1 MATKKNPNA
10 KPTAAQNGTAEE
22 KKQQQKILTVSDE
35 RMQTVM
41 RHVDRGLSKAH
52 VTTVE
57 VLIAARQMTVSALAQ
72 LCTDNPQAS
81 EMHLIDDV
89 CADLR
94 QALMKRILPEMS
106 IQPKGE
112 A

>member
-1 MATKKNPNA
+1 MTTKKNPTA
-10 KPTAAQNGTAEE
+10 KPAAAQGDAKDE
-22 KKQQQKILTVSDE
+22 KKKILTVSDE

-52 VTTVE
+52 ATTVE
-57 VLIAARQMTVSALAQ
+57 VLIAARQMTASALAQ
-72 LCTDNPQAS
+72 LCTDNPQADRLQ
-81 EMHLIDDV
+81 LIDDV

-94 QALMKRILPEMS
+94 EALMKSIMPEMS

>member
-1 MATKKNPNA
+1 MKKPIA
-10 KPTAAQNGTAEE
+10 APAAAQDDAKDE
-22 KKQQQKILTVSDE
+22 KKKMLTVSDE

-57 VLIAARQMTVSALAQ
+57 MLIAVRQMTVSALAQ

-89 CADLR
+89 LSDLR
-94 QALMKRILPEMS
+94 QALMKRILPEMA
-106 IQPKGE
+106 ITPKGD

>member
-1 MATKKNPNA
+1 MATKK
-10 KPTAAQNGTAEE
+10 KPTAAPAAAQGEASEE
-22 KKQQQKILTVSDE
+22 NKKMLTVSDE
-35 RMQTVM
+35 RMRVVM

-57 VLIAARQMTVSALAQ
+57 MLIAARQMTVSALAQ

-89 CADLR
+89 CDDLR
-94 QALMKRILPEMS
+94 EALMKRIMPEMS

>member
-1 MATKKNPNA
+1 MATKK
-10 KPTAAQNGTAEE
+10 KPTAAPAAAQDGAKDE
-22 KKQQQKILTVSDE
+22 KKMLTVSDQ

-41 RHVDRGLSKAH
+41 RHVERGLSKAH

-57 VLIAARQMTVSALAQ
+57 VLIAARQMTVQALAQ
-72 LCTDNPQAS
+72 ICTDNPQADRLQ
-81 EMHLIDDV
+81 LIDDV

-94 QALMKRILPEMS
+94 QALMKRIMPEMS
-106 IQPKGE
+106 ITPKGE

>member
-1 MATKKNPNA
+1 MATNK
-10 KPTAAQNGTAEE
+10 KPTAATAAAQGGASEE
-22 KKQQQKILTVSDE
+22 KKMLTVSDE
-35 RMQTVM
+35 RMRVVM

-57 VLIAARQMTVSALAQ
+57 MLIAARQMTVTALAQ

-81 EMHLIDDV
+81 EIHLIDDV
-89 CADLR
+89 LSDLR
-94 QALMKRILPEMS
+94 QALMKCIMPEMT
-106 IQPKGE
+106 ITTKGE

>member
-1 MATKKNPNA
+1 MATKKKSVAAPA
-10 KPTAAQNGTAEE
+10 KAQEGTSEE
-22 KKQQQKILTVSDE
+22 ERKMLTVSDE
-35 RMQTVM
+35 RMRVVM

-52 VTTVE
+52 VTTIE
-57 VLIAARQMTVSALAQ
+57 MLIAARQMTVSALAQ

-89 CADLR
+89 CDDLR
-94 QALMKRILPEMS
+94 EALMKRIMPEMT
-106 IQPKGE
+106 ITPKGE

>member
-1 MATKKNPNA
+1 MATKK
-10 KPTAAQNGTAEE
+10 KPTAVPAAAQGEAKDE
-22 KKQQQKILTVSDE
+22 KQKMLTVSDE

-57 VLIAARQMTVSALAQ
+57 MLIAARQMTVSALAQ
-72 LCTDNPQAS
+72 LCTDNPQADRLQ
-81 EMHLIDDV
+81 LIDDV

-94 QALMKRILPEMS
+94 QALMKRILPEMA
-106 IQPKGE
+106 ITPKGE

>member
-1 MATKKNPNA
+1 MATKK
-10 KPTAAQNGTAEE
+10 KPTAAPAEAQGDAKDE
-22 KKQQQKILTVSDE
+22 KKKMLTVSDE

-57 VLIAARQMTVSALAQ
+57 MLIAARQMTVSALAQ
-72 LCTDNPQAS
+72 LCTDNPQADRLQL
-81 EMHLIDDV
+81 MNDV

-94 QALMKRILPEMS
+94 HVLMKRILPEMA
-106 IQPKGE
+106 ITPVGE

>member
-1 MATKKNPNA
+1 MATMKKPIA
-10 KPTAAQNGTAEE
+10 APAAAQDDAKDE
-22 KKQQQKILTVSDE
+22 KKKMLTVSDE

-57 VLIAARQMTVSALAQ
+57 MLIAARQMTVSALAQ

-89 CADLR
+89 LSDLR
-94 QALMKRILPEMS
+94 QALMKRILPEMA
-106 IQPKGE
+106 ITPKGD

>member
-1 MATKKNPNA
+1 MTTKMKA
-10 KPTAAQNGTAEE
+10 TAATAAAQGDAKDE
-22 KKQQQKILTVSDE
+22 KKMLTVSDE

-57 VLIAARQMTVSALAQ
+57 MLIAARQMTVSALAQ

-89 CADLR
+89 CDDLR
-94 QALMKRILPEMS
+94 EALMKRILPEMS

>member
-1 MATKKNPNA
+1 MATKK
-10 KPTAAQNGTAEE
+10 KPTAAPAAAQGDAKDE
-22 KKQQQKILTVSDE
+22 KKMLTVSDE

-57 VLIAARQMTVSALAQ
+57 MLIAARQMTVSALAQ
-72 LCTDNPQAS
+72 LCTDNPQTDRLQ
-81 EMHLIDDV
+81 LIDDV
-89 CADLR
+89 LSDLR
-94 QALMKRILPEMS
+94 QVLMKRIMPEMT
-106 IQPKGE
+106 ITLKGE

>member
-1 MATKKNPNA
+1 MTTKK
-10 KPTAAQNGTAEE
+10 KPTAPAAVQGDATE
-22 KKQQQKILTVSDE
+22 KQLTVRNE

-57 VLIAARQMTVSALAQ
+57 MLIAARQMTVSALAQ
-72 LCTDNPQAS
+72 LCTDNPQADQLQ
-81 EMHLIDDV
+81 LIDDV

-94 QALMKRILPEMS
+94 EALMKRILPEMT
-106 IQPKGE
+106 ITPKGE

>member
-1 MATKKNPNA
+1 MTTKK
-10 KPTAAQNGTAEE
+10 KPTAAPAAAQDDAKDE
-22 KKQQQKILTVSDE
+22 KKKMLTVSDE

-57 VLIAARQMTVSALAQ
+57 MLIAARQMTVSALAQ
-72 LCTDNPQAS
+72 LCTDNPQADRLQ
-81 EMHLIDDV
+81 LIHDV

-94 QALMKRILPEMS
+94 QALMKRILPEMA
-106 IQPKGE
+106 ITPKGD

>member
-1 MATKKNPNA
+1 MATKK
-10 KPTAAQNGTAEE
+10 KPTVAAPAEAQGGAKDE
-22 KKQQQKILTVSDE
+22 KKMLTVSDE

-41 RHVDRGLSKAH
+41 RHVNRGLSKAH

-57 VLIAARQMTVSALAQ
+57 MLIAARQMTVSALTQ
-72 LCTDNPQAS
+72 LCADNPQAS
-81 EMHLIDDV
+81 EIHLIDDV

-94 QALMKRILPEMS
+94 QALMKSILPEMT
-106 IQPKGE
+106 ITPKGE